1 MSVVVESPRPTSV
14 GATPSVAD
22 RVGVVVSVHDTD
34 RARLHRC
41 LASLRRSDPTAAI
54 VVVDNSGSTEP
65 LGSTDVAHVVTTN
78 RGFGAA
84 INDGAS
90 TVPVAH
96 REFIVALNDD
106 VEVDAGWLVP
116 LVEALDADPSLGAVQ
131 PKLLLADTDPL
142 LVNSLGV
149 EFDEHGAGRDIG
161 YRTLD
166 DPTAAE
172 PREIEAFSGGAAV
185 LRRSFFDDLGGF
197 DERYFLYYEDVDLAL
212 RGAERGWRYA
222 CVPTST
228 VAHAKGA
235 TTDETADDARRLQER
250 NRIVVAARFF
260 APTTV
265 GRALWM
271 SVRRLRHQ
279 PHAAHLRAL
288 AGGLVRMPRAFVER
302 RRAGRNAVD
311 VATPTGGNAR

>member
-1 MSVVVESPRPTSV
+1 MPAAVSIVVVTHRGV
-14 GATPSVAD
+14 GELVRS
-22 RVGVVVSVHDTD
+22 
-34 RARLHRC
+34 C
-41 LASLRRSDPTAAI
+41 LASISESAADAAVI
-54 VVVDNSGSTEP
+54 DHSTIVVDNSGGP
-65 LGSTDVAHVVTTN
+65 AVAPEAYGPAVTHVVRVDN

-84 INDGAS
+84 ANAGIRIAR
-90 TVPVAH
+90 
-96 REFIVALNDD
+96 RESGGPIAVVNDD
-106 VEVDAGWLVP
+106 VRVRADWLAP
-116 LVEALDADPSLGAVQ
+116 LVEALDDDRGLGAVQ
-131 PKLLLADTDPL
+131 PALVFEDSVA
-142 LVNSLGV
+142 VNSLGV
-149 EFDEHGAGRDIG
+149 DLDRYGAGSDRGLGQSIKHLGSASSIDVF
-161 YRTLD
+161 
-166 DPTAAE
+166 TA
-172 PREIEAFSGGAAV
+172 GAV
-185 LRRSFFDDLGGF
+185 LFRRRFLEDTGGF

-302 RRAGRNAVD
+302 RRAARNAAD
-311 VATPTGGNAR
+311 VETPTGGNAR